1 MLKYTKGGEDMEIRA
16 KSKYNFDSVKAL
28 AHLTIF
34 KKANP
39 KKRMIFWT
47 VVFAILL
54 GIIILEMVVFGILDL
69 IFLQQ
74 NGLLFLTIS
83 LLLFCYVLF
92 AYKRYIKMLIKRDIE
107 MHGKPIEVSVAV
119 SDECIKQTQS
129 TGSEFTL
136 KYIDV
141 KKVVKTKKYIYLQ
154 SKAKLL
160 YSFKIDSFSVGSVE
174 EFLKFATIKN
184 E

>member
-1 MLKYTKGGEDMEIRA
+1 
-16 KSKYNFDSVKAL
+16 
-28 AHLTIF
+28 
-34 KKANP
+34 
-39 KKRMIFWT
+39 
-47 VVFAILL
+47 
-54 GIIILEMVVFGILDL
+54 
-69 IFLQQ
+69 
-74 NGLLFLTIS
+74 
-83 LLLFCYVLF
+83 
-92 AYKRYIKMLIKRDIE
+92 MLIKRDIE

-174 EFLKFATIKN
+174 EFLKFLSDKGIKVK
-184 E
+184 